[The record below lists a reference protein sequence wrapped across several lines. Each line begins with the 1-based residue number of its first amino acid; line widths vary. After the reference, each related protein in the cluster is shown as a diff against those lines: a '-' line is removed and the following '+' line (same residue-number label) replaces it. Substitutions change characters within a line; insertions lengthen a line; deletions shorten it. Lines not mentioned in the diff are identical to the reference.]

1 MVKSMDDG
9 SIWRCLL
16 SSVTDQPSVETA
28 TASGINA
35 GSIIIYFILV
45 ILLILGGAYFAGA
58 EISLASCNRVRM
70 KAYAED
76 GNKKAQ
82 YVMYILNNFDQALST
97 ILIGNNI
104 MHIACAS
111 IVTLITRQL
120 CRNNP
125 EFLSAALVISTILIT
140 IVVFLV
146 AEMIPKYYAKAFN
159 ERFALKISKSLY
171 VLMKVLTPIA
181 AVFTWIGVMFG
192 KLFRKKK
199 NGPAVTEDDLVDMIE
214 SFKDDREEDQETE
227 ASTSE
232 LMVHAL
238 QFGATTAGAA
248 QTPWDKVEKLDTS
261 MKMSEICEKVRASS
275 HSRFPMLNAK
285 GAITGVLNIR
295 SFLKS
300 YMKNGEDTELI
311 DIIDTPLF
319 IRPETP
325 VDELLGQMSRN
336 KIHLAFVSKQG
347 EITGIITIEDILEEL
362 VGEIFDETDNEEA
375 EAKAKAAAK
384 NIRKHAEV
392 KS

>member
-199 NGPAVTEDDLVDMIE
+199 NEPAVTEDDLVDMIE

-375 EAKAKAAAK
+375 EVKAKAAAK

>member
-199 NGPAVTEDDLVDMIE
+199 NEPAVTEDDLVDMIE

>member
-1 MVKSMDDG
+1 MPLYHVCCAIQMRLMKYCLRFRFYQLFQSLQYGKRHDIIIRLIITFIKEMVKSMDDG

-16 SSVTDQPSVETA
+16 SSVSDQLSTA
-28 TASGINA
+28 DAAVPGINA

-45 ILLILGGAYFAGA
+45 VLLILGGAYFAGA
-58 EISLASCNRVRM
+58 EISLASCNRIRM

-82 YVMYILNNFDQALST
+82 YVMYILNNFDKALST

-125 EFLSAALVISTILIT
+125 EFLSAALVISTIVIT
-140 IVVFLV
+140 VVVFLV
-146 AEMIPKYYAKAFN
+146 SEMIPKYYAKAFN

-171 VLMKVLTPIA
+171 VLMKILTPLA
-181 AVFTWIGVMFG
+181 AVFTWIGNLFG

-199 NGPAVTEDDLVDMIE
+199 NEPAVTEDDLVDMIE
-214 SFKDDREEDQETE
+214 SFKDDREEDKETE

-248 QTPWDKVEKLDTS
+248 QTPWDKVETLDTS
-261 MKMSEICEKVRASS
+261 MEMREISEKVRASS

-285 GAITGVLNIR
+285 GSIIGVLNIR
-295 SFLKS
+295 QFLKS
-300 YMKNGEDTELI
+300 
-311 DIIDTPLF
+311 
-319 IRPETP
+319 
-325 VDELLGQMSRN
+325 
-336 KIHLAFVSKQG
+336 
-347 EITGIITIEDILEEL
+347 
-362 VGEIFDETDNEEA
+362 
-375 EAKAKAAAK
+375 
-384 NIRKHAEV
+384 
-392 KS
+392 

>member
-1 MVKSMDDG
+1 MDDG

-199 NGPAVTEDDLVDMIE
+199 NEPAVTEDDLVDMIE

-375 EAKAKAAAK
+375 EVKAKAAAK